1 MIFINNKYTA
11 IYYKIVDRANHRTLP
26 KDLYKER
33 HHIVPK
39 SLGGNNTKE
48 NMVSLTGREH
58 LICHLLLIRM
68 TIGASKASMVSAAWS
83 MANLENKGQQR
94 VRLGSRQYAVLREQF
109 SAAHSVRMSNN
120 NPMSDPTVRQKYD
133 IAIINRGKTPGMTGK
148 KHTDESNIKRRIA
161 NTGQVVPLE
170 KRQAASEFHSNR
182 PAELKAKYDQ
192 VHSSSICC
200 IFCHRTSNP
209 GTFKRWH
216 GDNCKTN
223 NCLIR

>member
-26 KDLYKER
+26 KDLY
-33 HHIVPK
+33 
-39 SLGGNNTKE
+39 
-48 NMVSLTGREH
+48 
-58 LICHLLLIRM
+58 
-68 TIGASKASMVSAAWS
+68 
-83 MANLENKGQQR
+83 
-94 VRLGSRQYAVLREQF
+94 
-109 SAAHSVRMSNN
+109 
-120 NPMSDPTVRQKYD
+120 
-133 IAIINRGKTPGMTGK
+133 K

-200 IFCHRTSNP
+200 IFCHRTSDP